1 MTTEQF
7 FALARKRSPRTA
19 AKIDAAIHKACA
31 AELTVVC
38 CDSAGFSRK
47 THEHGIIEFM
57 DNMVKCHDGL
67 EKIVHRMGGV
77 TLSNKADNLMLI
89 FEEPLKAVACSIEMH
104 RWLKRRNKPLPDF
117 KKYNICVGI
126 HHGHLLRFADD
137 AYGAA
142 VNVAFKLGGRGR
154 QGRAHRQRAGQRPP
168 QGSVPHRLLQ
178 ACHHRRHHLR
188 RLQGQVPL
196 TATEK
201 EKPRRSGAFF
211 FCPTTLSR
219 APSRR
224 RKPART
230 GRSPGAPG
238 RAAGRPLLPL
248 CRPPAP
254 LPLL

>member
-1 MTTEQF
+1 MLKPMTTKQF
-7 FALARKRSPRTA
+7 FDLARKRTPRTA

-77 TLSNKADNLMLI
+77 TLSNKADNLMLT
-89 FEEPLKAVACSIEMH
+89 FPEPGPAVACAIEMH

-126 HHGHLLRFADD
+126 HHGKLLRFADD

-142 VNVAFKLGGRGR
+142 VNVAFKLGEDV
-154 QGRAHRQRAGQRPP
+154 AGKDELIV
-168 QGSVPHRLLQ
+168 S
-178 ACHHRRHHLR
+178 
-188 RLQGQVPL
+188 GQVNDL
-196 TATEK
+196 IKKDFRTDYSKHVTI
-201 EKPRRSGAFF
+201 GG
-211 FCPTTLSR
+211 TTFDVYR
-219 APSRR
+219 VKYR
-224 RKPART
+224 
-230 GRSPGAPG
+230 
-238 RAAGRPLLPL
+238 
-248 CRPPAP
+248 
-254 LPLL
+254 